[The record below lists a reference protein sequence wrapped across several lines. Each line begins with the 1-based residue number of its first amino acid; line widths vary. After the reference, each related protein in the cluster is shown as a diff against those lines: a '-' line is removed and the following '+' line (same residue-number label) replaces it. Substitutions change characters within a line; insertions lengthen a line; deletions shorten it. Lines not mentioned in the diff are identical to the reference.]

1 MSTLNLSPH
10 NGEAM
15 SPPSPVETDVIA
27 PVPYRVQMAA
37 RFHASLG
44 LRTRP
49 VRAIPR

>member
-1 MSTLNLSPH
+1 MSTLNLSPYI
-10 NGEAM
+10 GEAT

-27 PVPYRVQMAA
+27 PVSHQVQMAA

-49 VRAIPR
+49 VRAIRR

>member
-1 MSTLNLSPH
+1 MSTLNLSPRI
-10 NGEAM
+10 GEAM
-15 SPPSPVETDVIA
+15 SPPSPVESDVIA
-27 PVPYRVQMAA
+27 PVSRQVQMAA